1 VSDDIEAETIEEDG
15 VVNVRVTMPRDHGS
29 LDGTSRIEAPV
40 RVADVTV
47 RADEQTVKA
56 VADALR
62 AWYAE
67 QQDADPR
74 GPKPMSQRMD
84 EAYDR

>member
-1 VSDDIEAETIEEDG
+1 MSDGIETEVIEEKG

-29 LDGTSRIEAPV
+29 LDGSSVIEAPV
-40 RVADVTV
+40 CVADVTV
-47 RADEQTVKA
+47 RDNEQTVKA

-62 AWYAE
+62 AWCAE
-67 QQDADPR
+67 QQDGDPR
-74 GPKPMSQRMD
+74 GSKPMSQRMN

>member
-1 VSDDIEAETIEEDG
+1 VSDDIETETIEEDG
-15 VVNVRVTMPRDHGS
+15 VVNVRVTVPRDHGS
-29 LDGTSRIEAPV
+29 LDGTTMIEAPI

-74 GPKPMSQRMD
+74 GQKPMSQRMD
-84 EAYDR
+84 EAYGR